1 LKKVEKQHYL
11 NNISIVAKLSLWS
24 IQVIITLA
32 VFQFFRLVLFK
43 GTVNWEASIVPF
55 ASTLVAAIA
64 AFLLLFKYQNLVE
77 EFSLIKARDAE
88 LTRINRELE
97 AEVQLRKK
105 TEESLRQ
112 SEELYRQLSITDPL
126 TGIFNR
132 RHFYQMANLELQ
144 RTCRYGHPL
153 AVIMF
158 DLDYFKRINDIYGH
172 AVGDKVLQAVA
183 HLVRKFVRVV
193 DIFAR
198 YGGEEFIL
206 LLPETD
212 RQAVSLTAERLRR
225 QIASQP
231 LNLEES
237 LIKVTISLG
246 AYAFDPTSLVHPP
259 TPETLD
265 LLINLADKALFE
277 AKRTGRN
284 RAVISDTSFKLCS
297 SEST

>member
-1 LKKVEKQHYL
+1 MKKVEKQPYL

-43 GTVNWEASIVPF
+43 GTVNWEASLVPF
-55 ASTLVAAIA
+55 ASILVAALA
-64 AFLLLFKYQNLVE
+64 AFLLLCKYQNLVE

-88 LTRINRELE
+88 LTRINRELR

-105 TEESLRQ
+105 TEQSLRQ
-112 SEELYRQLSITDPL
+112 TEELYRQLSITDPL

-144 RTCRYGHPL
+144 RTCRYNHPL

-158 DLDYFKRINDIYGH
+158 DLDHFKRINDIYGH

-183 HLVRKFVRVV
+183 HLVRKAVRVV

-212 RQAVSLTAERLRR
+212 RQAVGLTAERLRR
-225 QIASQP
+225 QIAGRP
-231 LNLEES
+231 LNLEEN

-246 AYAFDPTSLVHPP
+246 AYAFDPTSLFHPP

-284 RAVISDTSFKLCS
+284 RAVISDTSLKLCS
-297 SEST
+297 SESA